1 MRVSRRNLLCTAA
14 IGTLVQLATL
24 FPLDAAAQS
33 VEQFY
38 KGKTVTLG
46 IGSGVGGSHDVNGRL
61 AARHLGK
68 HIPGNPTVVPQN
80 VPGAASLPLANH
92 IAEGAPRDGTYIAI
106 FNRAGIFDKLYDANS
121 NATFDPSKFN
131 WLGSP
136 DKIWSVAYAWHTAKA
151 KKAEDLRANELI
163 VGASGGTTESIPT
176 LLNQFAGFKF
186 KIVRGYKSGGDVDLA
201 TERGEVEGR
210 ASTTWAELKKRPW
223 LREKTANVL
232 FWNGLEK
239 HRDLPDAPLGL
250 DFIKGADDRK
260 LMELFFAADEIGYPF
275 AAPPGVPED
284 RVTALR
290 KAFSDM
296 LADPAYVAEANKL
309 EFDVNPVT
317 WQRMSKIVADAYAT
331 PAAAQKR
338 LQDAMK

>member
-106 FNRAGIFDKLYDANS
+106 FNRAGIFDKLYDARS
-121 NATFDPSKFN
+121 NATFDPTTFN
-131 WLGSP
+131 WLGGP

-186 KIVRGYKSGGDVDLA
+186 KIVRGY
-201 TERGEVEGR
+201 
-210 ASTTWAELKKRPW
+210 
-223 LREKTANVL
+223 
-232 FWNGLEK
+232 
-239 HRDLPDAPLGL
+239 
-250 DFIKGADDRK
+250 
-260 LMELFFAADEIGYPF
+260 
-275 AAPPGVPED
+275 
-284 RVTALR
+284 
-290 KAFSDM
+290 
-296 LADPAYVAEANKL
+296 
-309 EFDVNPVT
+309 
-317 WQRMSKIVADAYAT
+317 
-331 PAAAQKR
+331 
-338 LQDAMK
+338 